1 MPNKYDKYFKILEL
15 DIQASKEDVKKAFSE
30 LSHIWHPDN
39 YMGKPSNIQ
48 DRATRKFK
56 KISTAYQILNEY
68 LGGEDSDSDAEEKKK
83 AEQERREREEKE
95 RKQREENERL
105 KKEEEIR
112 RKTEQERREREE
124 KERKQRDENERL
136 KKEEEIRRKTEQE
149 RREREEKEKEKA
161 NKKHQEEKSK
171 KKNTAQDSEFSW
183 WRDFLSWALILPLLV
198 MGLIVVVPWIDE
210 WTADIGDKASHKVV
224 GNTNPKTNGNK
235 NSQPES
241 LSWKRSFRGK
251 IIDRQ
256 GLTLNLERNGDNFIG
271 YYIDV
276 HEMKKKI
283 LIGKFDNKFP
293 RNLVLDEYID
303 GKKSGSFYGNFI
315 AGKGI
320 DGEYISQSEPNN
332 KLKFKLK
339 EINTPTTE
347 SRKTK
352 NESRKVTNSHF
363 FEQGLKAYK
372 NKYYKKALEIL
383 QPLAEQGNDAA
394 QYILGLIYQNGQ
406 GVLQDYKEA
415 VYWFRLSAAQEH
427 RNAQYQLGKMYQD
440 GQGVDQDYALAHMW
454 FKLCGSNG
462 DEGCLKNQD
471 IVTMKMTP
479 TQIEKA
485 QEFARKWKSTKKDE
499 TDELKKMLEYSPPLE
514 ITEEEVKQ
522 PPKAAPLE
530 SNVIS
535 KLENKEL
542 PLTDGELKKMLE
554 YSPPLEIIEEEAKQ
568 SPKAAPLESDL
579 DLPIANPIPDESWR
593 PAHELPLTGPSDEM
607 EEEYEVPLTGPSDE
621 MEEEAENLFKDSD
634 SWTEQ

>member
-68 LGGEDSDSDAEEKKK
+68 LGEEDSDSDAEEKKK
-83 AEQERREREEKE
+83 A
-95 RKQREENERL
+95 
-105 KKEEEIR
+105 
-112 RKTEQERREREE
+112 EQERREREE